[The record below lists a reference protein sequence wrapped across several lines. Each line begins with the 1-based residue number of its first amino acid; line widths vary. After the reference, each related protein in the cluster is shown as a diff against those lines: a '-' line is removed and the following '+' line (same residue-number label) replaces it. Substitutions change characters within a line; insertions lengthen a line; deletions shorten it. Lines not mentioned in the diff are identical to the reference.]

1 MQTTHTSCMNTP
13 PTHPSITPP
22 TKTAHY
28 YVDESGDGR
37 LFGAQGRS
45 LLSTDL
51 VNKHFI
57 LGMIAV
63 EQPDTLAADLQA
75 LRAELLAD
83 PYYKDVP
90 SMRADGYKTA
100 LLFHAKDDVPE
111 VRREVYRLLQKH
123 PIKLFAVVRDMR
135 SVLAIELERKRLD
148 AKHRY
153 KPDGLYDAMV
163 SLLFKERLH
172 EYSDCRISFSKRGQS
187 DRTLAFER
195 ALEIARQKF
204 EEQSSQKVLT
214 RLHVQVK
221 DSKSEAALQA
231 ADYMIWAL
239 QRYYRAGEERFMAAM
254 WDKVGVIHAVDV
266 LDESPNGSYYG
277 KKKPLPELTGAA
289 L

>member
-1 MQTTHTSCMNTP
+1 MNTP
-13 PTHPSITPP
+13 NSSQSAAPLS
-22 TKTAHY
+22 KTAHY

-37 LFGAQGRS
+37 LFGGQGRS
-45 LLSTDL
+45 LLSADL

-63 EQPDTLAADLQA
+63 EQPEALASDLQA
-75 LRAELLAD
+75 LRMALLAD
-83 PYYKDVP
+83 SYYKGVP
-90 SMRADGYKTA
+90 SMRADGGKTA
-100 LLFHAKDDVPE
+100 QMFHAKDDVPE

-123 PIKLFAVVRDMR
+123 AIKLFAVVRDMR
-135 SVLAIELERKRLD
+135 SVLAIELERRRLD

-153 KPDGLYDAMV
+153 RPDGLYDAMV

-172 EYSDCRISFSKRGQS
+172 EYTDCHICFSKRGQS
-187 DRTLAFER
+187 DRTLAFEH
-195 ALEIARQKF
+195 ALELARQRS
-204 EEQSSQKVLT
+204 EEQSSQRVLT

-221 DSKSEAALQA
+221 DSRDEAVLQA